1 MLFKLNEI
9 YWNPKTKKLYNSL
22 EDARNDLNEYGST
35 TPLVSDILN
44 LLIKEYPLVCNN
56 EYIKNELWGTQW
68 ISNESIPQLIKRT
81 RVAIRDSEREVIE
94 NVKGTGYKINNLQV
108 IDYKEKVL
116 DAECEVIKDNVEKV
130 KLKSDGNI
138 KQKQFSIFLFS
149 IFAFVFSMSSLI
161 YCIEKHVFYELVPLS
176 EIVEVKGFDFIKL
189 SDNKYILKT
198 KNQECEFN
206 LTKKIA
212 RCKV

>member
-116 DAECEVIKDNVEKV
+116 YAECEVIKDNVEKV

-149 IFAFVFSMSSLI
+149 IFAFF
-161 YCIEKHVFYELVPLS
+161 F
-176 EIVEVKGFDFIKL
+176 
-189 SDNKYILKT
+189 
-198 KNQECEFN
+198 
-206 LTKKIA
+206 
-212 RCKV
+212 RCHH

>member
-22 EDARNDLNEYGST
+22 EDARNDLNEYGTT
-35 TPLVSDILN
+35 TPLVSGILD

-56 EYIKNELWGTQW
+56 ENIKNILWGTQW

-94 NVKGTGYKINNLQV
+94 NVKGTGYKINNLQS
-108 IDYKEKVL
+108 IEYKEKTL
-116 DAECEVIKDNVEKV
+116 DVECELIKDNLESVT
-130 KLKSDGNI
+130 LKSDVNI
-138 KQKQFSIFLFS
+138 KQKQLVMFLFS
-149 IFAFVFSMSSLI
+149 ILVFIFSMSSLI
-161 YCIEKHVFYELVPLS
+161 YCVNKHVFYELVPLS
-176 EIVEVKGFDFIKL
+176 EIVEVKDFDFIKI

-206 LTKKIA
+206 INKKIA
-212 RCKV
+212 RCKI